1 MRVNCLCVYQL
12 FVRSFVR
19 KPSPRRRAQ
28 SRGLV
33 TTIWACSRVVRPPD
47 PHTAWPGTSMA
58 TLVVL
63 AALHIGAHHV
73 TAAETFKLP
82 AVGAMLRCADPDQR
96 HTSHGPATAW
106 CFDAHFVN
114 PHAGLS
120 RGTAESA
127 NAARAVAWRK
137 LFRGSYLHRVR
148 SAYVD
153 REQLFSTDCARARFD
168 PASGTLS
175 ASYQLTSPST
185 LRHPQPAR
193 APSSPSLPR

>member
-1 MRVNCLCVYQL
+1 
-12 FVRSFVR
+12 
-19 KPSPRRRAQ
+19 
-28 SRGLV
+28 
-33 TTIWACSRVVRPPD
+33 
-47 PHTAWPGTSMA
+47 MA

-73 TAAETFKLP
+73 IAAETFQLP
-82 AVGAMLRCADPDQR
+82 VVGAMLLGCADPDQP
-96 HTSHGPATAW
+96 HTSHGPATAG

-153 REQLFSTDCARARFD
+153 REQWSSTDCAHARFD

-175 ASYQLTSPST
+175 TSYQLTSPSIR
-185 LRHPQPAR
+185 RHPQPAPAR
-193 APSSPSLPR
+193 SSLSLPR